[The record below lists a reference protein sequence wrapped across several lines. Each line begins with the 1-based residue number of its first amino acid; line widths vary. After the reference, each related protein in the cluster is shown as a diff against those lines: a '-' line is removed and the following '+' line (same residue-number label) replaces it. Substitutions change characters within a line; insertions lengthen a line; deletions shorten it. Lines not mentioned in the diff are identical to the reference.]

1 MAADDVLATD
11 DEAWTGHRVDRPDS
25 LPHTAALGCVWRGV
39 RPSRRDG
46 VMSVRTWG
54 VRDAAVDLIVQRF
67 IVMTVDGGPMPE
79 HKPEPAF

>member
-1 MAADDVLATD
+1 
-11 DEAWTGHRVDRPDS
+11 
-25 LPHTAALGCVWRGV
+25 
-39 RPSRRDG
+39 
-46 VMSVRTWG
+46 MSVRTWG